1 MYKPPLQIKKGWVAV
16 SNTGKKPPTQIGET
30 QIVEV
35 MAADGGTR
43 IGEAG
48 SFDWDWHSE
57 EQNRI
62 CQYRLLSRFAVFSS
76 DELLA
81 FISKT
86 NATISEHE
94 ALLAGAR
101 LELKAAFSDLNRRL
115 QDECGV
121 TLNDIMHIEGQQ
133 KR

>member
-16 SNTGKKPPTQIGET
+16 SNTGKKPPSQVGET

-35 MAADGGTR
+35 MAADGETR

-48 SFDWDWHSE
+48 SFDWDWHAE

-62 CQYRLLSRFAVFSS
+62 CQYRLLSRFAVLSS
-76 DELLA
+76 DDLLS
-81 FISKT
+81 FITKSK
-86 NATISEHE
+86 ATISEHE

-101 LELKAAFSDLNRRL
+101 LELKSAFSELNRRL
-115 QDECGV
+115 QDDCGV
-121 TLNDIMHIEGQQ
+121 TLNDVMTSEGQQ